1 MQQEMIDRIH
11 RMANRTWDVIGG
23 DILTVM
29 EEQGEGNT
37 LTKDEV
43 IECVSDASYMMYHGG
58 DKEAYEEWNK
68 LGWDDKA
75 KVLKDAFPFATYG
88 W

>member
-1 MQQEMIDRIH
+1 MNQEMVTRIH
-11 RMANRTWDVIGG
+11 RMANITWDVIGG

-37 LTKDEV
+37 LTKEEV
-43 IECVSDASYMMYHGG
+43 IECVSDASYMMYHGQ
-58 DKEAYEEWNK
+58 DKEAYEKWNSLK
-68 LGWDDKA
+68 WDDK
-75 KVLKDAFPFATYG
+75 KKLLEGAFPFERYG